1 MGISALDL
9 LREQALINK
18 STFCQLV
25 DIEGMIISLTGV
37 DRAKLY
43 SDPPLLNKDKILAVL
58 EMIDRRVSGVSLAY
72 ILEKKGFW
80 NIDLIVNENVLVP
93 RPETET
99 LIEIILEQY
108 GNNKLTI
115 LDAGTGSG
123 AIALALAHERKRW
136 NLFALD
142 FSSKAL
148 SVARENIFN
157 LNLKVKLIRSKWLEC
172 ISDGVFDLI
181 VSNPPYID
189 SSDERLK
196 GDGVLFE
203 PLEALVSDNEGLDD
217 LYELIRTSRR
227 CLKPKGTLCLE
238 HAPEQS
244 QDIRLYMEKYE
255 YTDIKLFK
263 DLNGDDRITFATTD

>member
-9 LREQALINK
+9 LREQTLLNK
-18 STFCQLV
+18 STFCQMV
-25 DIEGMIISLTGV
+25 DVEAMIISLTGV
-37 DRAKLY
+37 DRARLY
-43 SDPPLLNKDKILAVL
+43 SDPPLLNKDKIFALLA
-58 EMIDRRVSGVSLAY
+58 MIDRRISGVSLAY

-80 NIDLIVNENVLVP
+80 NIDLKVNENVLVP

-99 LIEIILEQY
+99 LIELILEQF

-123 AIALALAHERKRW
+123 AIALALSHERKRW
-136 NLFALD
+136 DVFALD
-142 FSSKAL
+142 CSSKAL

-172 ISDGVFDLI
+172 ISDSAFDLI
-181 VSNPPYID
+181 VSNPPYVD
-189 SSDERLK
+189 SRDERLK

-217 LYELIRTSRR
+217 LYELIRASRR
-227 CLKPKGTLCLE
+227 CLKPKGILYLE

-244 QDIRLYMEKYE
+244 KDIRLYMEKYE
-255 YTDIKLFK
+255 YTNVKLCK
-263 DLNGDDRITFATTD
+263 DLNGDDRITFATTN